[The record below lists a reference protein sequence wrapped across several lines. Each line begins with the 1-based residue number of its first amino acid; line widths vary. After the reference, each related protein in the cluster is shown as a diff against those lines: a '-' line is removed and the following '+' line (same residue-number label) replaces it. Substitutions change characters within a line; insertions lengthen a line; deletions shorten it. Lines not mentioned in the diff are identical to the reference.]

1 MYKVNRSAH
10 EPTLHDSE
18 PMNMKQ
24 IILVAILL
32 TSSSML
38 YAQKNE
44 YLLIVFSGVYDKAAG
59 CDNIVINE
67 YKSET
72 AKQAS
77 EQERMIR
84 KKDMSASPYLIKPT
98 DAYVIV
104 KLEVPGSGRQTC
116 SKYRLFKG
124 KSIEECHNTMKKQL
138 GNKAD
143 KVKVYYER
151 GPL

>member
-1 MYKVNRSAH
+1 
-10 EPTLHDSE
+10 
-18 PMNMKQ
+18 MKQ
-24 IILVAILL
+24 IILVAVLL
-32 TSSSML
+32 TTSSML

-72 AKQAS
+72 AKEAS

-84 KKDMSASPYLIKPT
+84 KKDMRASPYLIKPT
-98 DAYVIV
+98 DAYVIF
-104 KLEVPGSGRQTC
+104 KLEVPGSGSQTC

-124 KSIEECHNTMKKQL
+124 KSIEECHTNMKKQL
-138 GNKAD
+138 GSKAD

-151 GPL
+151 RPLI